1 MNTAPA
7 EADPILY
14 GKPLVFKEK
23 SHRYFWDG
31 KPIPSVT
38 TILGRLQ
45 KQALIQWAANCAVDY
60 IEEGIERATMCGE
73 PMELLDFSPMFDG
86 ARRAHT
92 MKRDAAGDVGTFLH
106 DYARRRLAGESVAV
120 ADADDPTRKVIE
132 AFEEWRAQHDIVP
145 LGLERR
151 SMSLKHW
158 YAGTM
163 DFWGTIDGRLC
174 VLDFKTGKAIYDEF
188 WLQTA
193 GYEHALLEEHP
204 HLDRMQRWIVRLDK
218 RDGEFEAVP
227 RPHSAANTECF
238 LSLVEVDKYMRLSD
252 AEVRAAAK
260 GAKAA

>member
-1 MNTAPA
+1 MSTAPA

-45 KQALIQWAANCAVDY
+45 KQALIQWAANCAVDH
-60 IEEGIERATMCGE
+60 IEANGDESARE
-73 PMELLDFSPMFDG
+73 PGLFLVTAACLTE
-86 ARRAHT
+86 ARKAHT
-92 MKRDAAGDVGTFLH
+92 VKRDAAADVGTFLH
-106 DYARRRLAGESVAV
+106 DYARRRLAGEAVAV

-132 AFEEWRAQHDIVP
+132 AFEDWRAQHDIVP

-163 DFWGTIDGRLC
+163 DFWGTIDGRLS
-174 VLDFKTGKAIYDEF
+174 VLDFKTGKGIYDEY
-188 WLQTA
+188 WMQTA
-193 GYEHALLEEHP
+193 AYEHALLEEHP

-218 RDGEFEAVP
+218 RNGEFEAVP

-238 LSLVEVDKYMRLSD
+238 LALVEVDKYMRLSKV
-252 AEVRAAAK
+252 E
-260 GAKAA
+260 AKAA